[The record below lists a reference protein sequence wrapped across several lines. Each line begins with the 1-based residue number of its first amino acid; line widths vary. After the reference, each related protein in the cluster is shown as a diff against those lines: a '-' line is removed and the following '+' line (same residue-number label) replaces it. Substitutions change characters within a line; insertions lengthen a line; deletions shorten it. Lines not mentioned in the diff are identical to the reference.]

1 MAIGDV
7 AQSAVDPFG
16 LISGA
21 SDIASLAKYLPGIT
35 DPSVAVKGSSPLM
48 AALSMS
54 LGDYTLVAV
63 GAILAIGAL
72 LISQKQTV
80 VQVSRTVAKAVA

>member
-1 MAIGDV
+1 MAIGD
-7 AQSAVDPFG
+7 SAVDPFG

-21 SDIASLAKYLPGIT
+21 NDLASLAKYLPGIT
-35 DPSVAVKGSSPLM
+35 DPSVAGK
-48 AALSMS
+48 ALSMS

-72 LISQKQTV
+72 LISQRQTV